1 MPLYDRAEAQ
11 ASQAENLELTKL
23 NRGRDQI
30 QRRGRNGQRPSWFID
45 FDLAHS
51 ASKPR
56 QIKNSLTHP
65 YAKIWICPKN

>member
-45 FDLAHS
+45 FDLAQS
-51 ASKPR
+51 ASNPSR
-56 QIKNSLTHP
+56 ITNLLTNP
-65 YAKIWICPKN
+65 DAKI